1 MKLDKKL
8 TAIIPDVHIPY
19 QDKQAVELCLQRIR
33 EERAGKIVILGD
45 LMDFEAVSRF
55 NRKLD
60 KRAAFEWELRLGR
73 KWIKN
78 LSRRFKGAEI
88 HFLSGNHE
96 SVSEDTEI
104 LCDRGWV
111 RAADV
116 TVDHFVA
123 SFDQGTKRFAYCK
136 PVAVSKHM
144 APNHAVVSSSKKH
157 ETVTQNHALI
167 VDGQR
172 QLVETLPDEVRGT
185 RFTYHLPSQGGGV
198 GLSNN
203 YIRFLVWC
211 FTDGCLYQSGP
222 DKVRIQFKLSKQRKI
237 DRLQDILNYCKI
249 DYTLKPCKKYGI
261 NKLQPYYIRIYGSDA
276 REVLD
281 ILTKDKLLPPWI
293 ESLDEEQADVFFDEL
308 LQTDGHRHY
317 NQNSFSTTNKHNADM
332 IQLLAVLNGRHCCI
346 DEKRGAS
353 GFLNGKI
360 QYCLRIGMGENL
372 YQHVKIRRSDIAI
385 PVVSI
390 TTIDDTLITRE
401 NGKINFTGNS
411 RLSKYVVRNC
421 PELSGL
427 PQLALDEILEIPKD
441 WRTYS
446 YNLNAV
452 RVDGVSYTHG
462 RKFSGNV
469 CMANL
474 KKYMGSVVQGHS
486 HKTSSL
492 YHRLP
497 DGRLIGAVEAGCLCD
512 LCPSYAAD
520 VSWVHA
526 MAWAQDGLPYLEII

>member
-96 SVSEDTEI
+96 
-104 LCDRGWV
+104 
-111 RAADV
+111 
-116 TVDHFVA
+116 
-123 SFDQGTKRFAYCK
+123 
-136 PVAVSKHM
+136 
-144 APNHAVVSSSKKH
+144 
-157 ETVTQNHALI
+157 
-167 VDGQR
+167 
-172 QLVETLPDEVRGT
+172 
-185 RFTYHLPSQGGGV
+185 
-198 GLSNN
+198 
-203 YIRFLVWC
+203 
-211 FTDGCLYQSGP
+211 
-222 DKVRIQFKLSKQRKI
+222 
-237 DRLQDILNYCKI
+237 
-249 DYTLKPCKKYGI
+249 
-261 NKLQPYYIRIYGSDA
+261 
-276 REVLD
+276 
-281 ILTKDKLLPPWI
+281 
-293 ESLDEEQADVFFDEL
+293 
-308 LQTDGHRHY
+308 
-317 NQNSFSTTNKHNADM
+317 
-332 IQLLAVLNGRHCCI
+332 
-346 DEKRGAS
+346 
-353 GFLNGKI
+353 
-360 QYCLRIGMGENL
+360 
-372 YQHVKIRRSDIAI
+372 
-385 PVVSI
+385 
-390 TTIDDTLITRE
+390 
-401 NGKINFTGNS
+401 S